1 MQNRLANSQKIES
14 PFYSDTQFD
23 GLYSP
28 ELQQLSQRHWTP
40 LSVARKAAKFLA
52 TKRGVKV
59 LDIGSGIGKFC
70 LAAASSN
77 PHAIFCGVEQRRDL
91 VYHADKVKGMLE
103 LKNVS
108 FRHCNFTQLNF
119 QDYDHFYFY
128 NSFYENLIGTDKI
141 DNNIFYSTGL
151 YNYYNRYLYTQ
162 LGKMPTG
169 TRVVTFHSL
178 EDEIPPSYQLVNMER
193 DNLLKCWI
201 KI

>member
-1 MQNRLANSQKIES
+1 
-14 PFYSDTQFD
+14 
-23 GLYSP
+23 
-28 ELQQLSQRHWTP
+28 
-40 LSVARKAAKFLA
+40 
-52 TKRGVKV
+52 
-59 LDIGSGIGKFC
+59 
-70 LAAASSN
+70 
-77 PHAIFCGVEQRRDL
+77 VEQRRDL

-162 LGKMPTG
+162 LGKMPSG
-169 TRVVTFHSL
+169 TRLVTFHSL
-178 EDEIPPSYQLVNMER
+178 EDEIPPSYELVNTER

>member
-1 MQNRLANSQKIES
+1 MQNRLIRNPKIES
-14 PFYSDTQFD
+14 PFYSDSQFD
-23 GLYSP
+23 HLYP
-28 ELQQLSQRHWTP
+28 EEMQQLSARHWTP
-40 LSVARKAAKFLA
+40 LSVARKAARFLDS
-52 TKRGVKV
+52 KKGVKV

-70 LAAASSN
+70 LTAAFSHPNA
-77 PHAIFCGVEQRRDL
+77 FFYGVEQRCDL
-91 VYHADKVKGMLE
+91 VCYADKIKEILE

-119 QDYDHFYFY
+119 LDYDHFYFY

-141 DNNIFYSTGL
+141 DNNIYYSTGL

-162 LGKMPTG
+162 LGKMPSG
-169 TRVVTFHSL
+169 TRLATFHSL
-178 EDEIPPSYQLVNMER
+178 EDEIPPSYQLVNMDR